1 MKSKYGIFTLILCI
15 ILLFSTLS
23 IPASAID
30 VTELSAIGMVNTS
43 SSSLNVR
50 SGPGT
55 SYEKIGQVQ
64 KNSYIQITGITKNS
78 KNEEWYRIDLAGVEG
93 YVMKS
98 YIKLDGAVT
107 TPSPT
112 PESSTPPD
120 SDASSTVP
128 AVTPTLDEFEASI
141 KDFPES
147 YKVKLRE
154 LHKEHP
160 TWKFVA
166 LDTKISW
173 DVLLKNQCVTGRN
186 LLQEPDAWKSFDED
200 AYDWENNAWYSFD
213 SGDWNQACSEVIAYY
228 LDPRNFL
235 DKNIYQFLVLSDD
248 GSTVDPKVINEIIKN
263 TFMYNKDC
271 DTNLSYAEG
280 IIKAAKEA
288 GASPYM
294 LVARLLLEQGSKG
307 NSLAHG
313 YEIGG
318 KKYYNHFDIGAYR
331 HSGNSAI
338 YNGAVYAKNKGW
350 DTAYKALEGG
360 AKFLVKSYVG
370 VGQNTLYLQKFDVVD
385 GGNGFYGHQYM
396 TNILAATEEGATLRK
411 TIENAGADKTELTFL
426 IPVYKNMP
434 DSTPALPKKMGNANN
449 LLSDLKIEGKEIKF
463 DKYNSTYEIITD
475 DAHINITATTSN
487 KEATVEGAGKIAL
500 QEGVNEITVT
510 VTATNGL
517 KREYHIIAS
526 SSATVNYE
534 IGYTTSENLITDIAV
549 GTTLEKFK
557 EKITLTGYT
566 AVFTDASGKE
576 KSADA
581 IMKTG
586 DFVKLSYNGKE
597 VKTLRTVIYGDST
610 GDGKLT
616 SADLLKTQKSILGI
630 ISITDSAFKEAAD
643 FTKDGK
649 VNSRDLLACQ
659 KRILG
664 LT

>member
-1 MKSKYGIFTLILCI
+1 MKSKYIIFSLILCV
-15 ILLFSTLS
+15 ILLISALS
-23 IPASAID
+23 IPTNAEG
-30 VTELSAIGMVNTS
+30 VTDLSAIGIVNTS
-43 SSSLNVR
+43 STSLNVR

-112 PESSTPPD
+112 VTAEPNAPI
-120 SDASSTVP
+120 
-128 AVTPTLDEFEASI
+128 VTPTADEFENSI
-141 KDFPES
+141 KNFPES
-147 YKVKLRE
+147 YKIKLRE

-160 TWKFVA
+160 TWKFTA

-200 AYDWENNAWYSFD
+200 AYDWKNNAWYSFD

-248 GSTVDPKVINEIIKN
+248 GSTVSPDVINQIIKN
-263 TFMYNKDC
+263 TFMYDKNC
-271 DTNLSYAEG
+271 DTDLSYAEG

-385 GGNGFYGHQYM
+385 GGNGLYGHQYM
-396 TNILAATEEGATLRK
+396 TNILAANEEGATLRK
-411 TIENAGADKTELTFL
+411 TIENAGADKTELNFL

-434 DSTPALPKKMGNANN
+434 DSTPALPKKTGNANN
-449 LLSDLKIEGKEIKF
+449 LLSDLKVEGKEIKF

-475 DAHINITATTSN
+475 DAHINIIATPSN

-500 QEGVNEITVT
+500 QEGVNEITIT

-526 SSATVNYE
+526 SSATVNYD
-534 IGYTTSENLITDIAV
+534 IGYTTSENLITGIEV

-557 EKITLTGYT
+557 EKLTLVGYT
-566 AVFTDASGKE
+566 AVFTDASNKE
-576 KSADA
+576 KTADS

-597 VKTLRTVIYGDST
+597 VKTFRIVIYGDST

-630 ISITDSAFKEAAD
+630 ISITDDAFKEAAD

-664 LT
+664 LS

>member
-1 MKSKYGIFTLILCI
+1 MKAKYSIFSLILCI
-15 ILLFSTLS
+15 IMLFSALNLPTK
-23 IPASAID
+23 AID
-30 VTELSAIGMVNTS
+30 VTDYIAIGMVNTT

-55 SYEKIGQVQ
+55 NYEKVGQVQ
-64 KNSYIQITGITKNS
+64 KNSYLSITGIAKDSN
-78 KNEEWYRIDLAGVEG
+78 NEEWYRIDLAGTIG
-93 YVMKS
+93 YVKKS
-98 YIKLDGAVT
+98 YIKLDGTGTVPTPTPVT
-107 TPSPT
+107 THDPNTTPT
-112 PESSTPPD
+112 AP
-120 SDASSTVP
+120 V
-128 AVTPTLDEFEASI
+128 VTPTASEFEESI
-141 KDFPES
+141 KNFPES

-160 TWKFVA
+160 TWKFIA

-173 DVLLKNQCVTGRN
+173 DVLVKNQCVTGRN

-200 AYDWENNAWYSFD
+200 AYDWKNSTWYSFD
-213 SGDWNQACSEVIAYY
+213 SGNWNQACTEVITHY

-248 GSTVDPKVINEIIKN
+248 GATVDPTVINQILKN
-263 TFMYNKDC
+263 TFMYDKEC
-271 DTNLSYAEG
+271 DTGLSYAEG

-318 KKYYNHFDIGAYR
+318 KKYYNHFDIGAYA

-338 YNGAVYAKNKGW
+338 YNGAVYAKGKGW
-350 DTAYKALEGG
+350 DTAYKALVGG

-370 VGQNTLYLQKFDVVD
+370 VGQNTLYLQKYDVVD

-396 TNILAATEEGATLRK
+396 TNVLAAVDEGATLRK
-411 TIENAGADKTELTFL
+411 TIESAGADKTELNFL

-434 DSTPALPKKMGNANN
+434 DSTPALPLKTGNANN

-463 DKYNSTYEIITD
+463 DKYQSTYEIITD
-475 DAHINITATTSN
+475 DAHINITATPSN
-487 KEATVEGAGKIAL
+487 KSAKVEGAGKIAL
-500 QEGVNEITVT
+500 QEGVNEITIT

-517 KREYHIIAS
+517 KRQYHIIAS
-526 SSATVNYE
+526 SSASVNYE
-534 IGYTTSENLITDIAV
+534 IGYNTTETLITGVEA
-549 GTTLEKFK
+549 GATLEKFK
-557 EKITLTGYT
+557 EKLTLTGYT

-576 KSADA
+576 KTADA

-597 VKTLRTVIYGDST
+597 VKTFRVVIYGDST

-630 ISITDSAFKEAAD
+630 ISINDAPFKEAAD

-664 LT
+664 LS